1 MKPQD
6 KKELNFILKTAIEI
20 AIATAITTIIIYTT
34 LKIITL

>member
-20 AIATAITTIIIYTT
+20 AIATAITTTIIYIT
-34 LKIITL
+34 LKLLKL

>member
-20 AIATAITTIIIYTT
+20 LIATAITTIIIYIT
-34 LKIITL
+34 LKLLKL

>member
-20 AIATAITTIIIYTT
+20 LIATAITTIIIYTT